1 MSESPSPRPNAV
13 LFDFDGT
20 LIDSATSVLAGLQ
33 HALASASIEPRCA
46 LDSAIIGPPLRLT
59 LAKLAGSDEPVL
71 IDRLAAAFRE
81 HYDSDGYKH
90 TAVYD
95 GVPPMLQALNA
106 AGIALYIVTNKRIA
120 PTRRILAHLHWEH
133 WFRGVYAL
141 DALEPPAPNKKS
153 LVREVLQ
160 RESLRPADTWMVGD
174 SAEDQSSAEGNALR
188 FFAACWGYGQALGD
202 GPRSPLDLLTL
213 ATAQR

>member
-1 MSESPSPRPNAV
+1 MSPAAI

-20 LIDSATSVLAGLQ
+20 LIDSAPSILASFAVALQ
-33 HALASASIEPRCA
+33 HTGLKAAVPLTHS
-46 LDSAIIGPPLRLT
+46 LIGPPLLT
-59 LAKLAGSDEPVL
+59 TVGTLLGTDDEPT
-71 IDRLAAAFRE
+71 RQRFAAAFRE
-81 HYDSDGYKH
+81 QYDLAGYRH
-90 TAVYD
+90 TVAYD
-95 GVPPMLQALNA
+95 GVPALLKGLHE
-106 AGIALYIVTNKRIA
+106 AGIGLFIVTNKRIA

-188 FFAACWGYGQALGD
+188 FFVACWGYGQALGD

>member
-1 MSESPSPRPNAV
+1 MSPAAI

-20 LIDSATSVLAGLQ
+20 LIDSAPSILASFAAALQ
-33 HALASASIEPRCA
+33 HTGLKAAVPLTPS
-46 LDSAIIGPPLRLT
+46 LIGPPLLT
-59 LAKLAGSDEPVL
+59 TVGTLLGTDDEPT
-71 IDRLAAAFRE
+71 RQRFAAAFRE
-81 HYDSDGYKH
+81 QYDLAGYRH
-90 TAVYD
+90 TVAYD
-95 GVPPMLQALNA
+95 GVPALLEGLHE
-106 AGIALYIVTNKRIA
+106 AGIHLYIVTNKRIA
-120 PTRRILAHLHWEH
+120 PTRRILAHLRWEH

-202 GPRSPLDLLTL
+202 GPRSPLQLLTL

>member
-1 MSESPSPRPNAV
+1 MSPAAI

-20 LIDSATSVLAGLQ
+20 LIDSAPSILASFAVALQ
-33 HALASASIEPRCA
+33 HTGLKAAVPLTPS
-46 LDSAIIGPPLRLT
+46 LIGPPLLT
-59 LAKLAGSDEPVL
+59 TVGTLLGTDDEPT
-71 IDRLAAAFRE
+71 RQRFAAAFRE
-81 HYDSDGYKH
+81 QYDLAGYRH
-90 TAVYD
+90 TVAYD
-95 GVPPMLQALNA
+95 GVPALLEGLHE
-106 AGIALYIVTNKRIA
+106 AGIHLYIVTNKRIA
-120 PTRRILAHLHWEH
+120 PTRRILAHLRWEH

-188 FFAACWGYGQALGD
+188 FFVACWGYGQALGD

>member
-1 MSESPSPRPNAV
+1 MSPAAI

-20 LIDSATSVLAGLQ
+20 LIDSAPSILASFAVALQ
-33 HALASASIEPRCA
+33 HTGLKAAVPLTHS
-46 LDSAIIGPPLRLT
+46 LIGPPLLT
-59 LAKLAGSDEPVL
+59 TVGTLLGTDDEPT
-71 IDRLAAAFRE
+71 RQRFAAAFRE
-81 HYDSDGYKH
+81 QYDLAGYRHTVAYDS
-90 TAVYD
+90 
-95 GVPPMLQALNA
+95 VPALLEGLHE
-106 AGIALYIVTNKRIA
+106 AGIHLYIVTNKRIA
-120 PTRRILAHLHWEH
+120 PTRRILAHLRWEH

>member
-1 MSESPSPRPNAV
+1 MSPAAI

-20 LIDSATSVLAGLQ
+20 LIDSAPSILASFAVALQ
-33 HALASASIEPRCA
+33 HTGLKAAVPLTHS
-46 LDSAIIGPPLRLT
+46 LIGPPLLT
-59 LAKLAGSDEPVL
+59 TVGTLLGTDDEPT
-71 IDRLAAAFRE
+71 RQRFAAAFRE
-81 HYDSDGYKH
+81 QYDLAGYRH
-90 TAVYD
+90 TVAYD
-95 GVPPMLQALNA
+95 GVPALLEGLHE
-106 AGIALYIVTNKRIA
+106 AGIHLYIVTNKRIA
-120 PTRRILAHLHWEH
+120 PTRRILAHLRWEH

-188 FFAACWGYGQALGD
+188 FFAACWGYGQALGE

>member
-1 MSESPSPRPNAV
+1 MSPAAI

-20 LIDSATSVLAGLQ
+20 LIDSAPSILASFAAALQ
-33 HALASASIEPRCA
+33 HTGLKAAVPLTPS
-46 LDSAIIGPPLRLT
+46 LIGPPLLT
-59 LAKLAGSDEPVL
+59 TVGTLLGTNDEST
-71 IDRLAAAFRE
+71 RERFAAAFRE
-81 HYDSDGYKH
+81 QYDLAGYRH
-90 TAVYD
+90 TVAYD
-95 GVPPMLQALNA
+95 GVPALLKGLHE
-106 AGIALYIVTNKRIA
+106 AGIHLYIVTNKRIA
-120 PTRRILAHLHWEH
+120 PTRRILAHLRWEH

-141 DALEPPAPNKKS
+141 DALEPPALNKKS

>member
-1 MSESPSPRPNAV
+1 MSPAAI

-20 LIDSATSVLAGLQ
+20 LIDSAPSILASFAVALQ
-33 HALASASIEPRCA
+33 HTGLKAAVPLTPS
-46 LDSAIIGPPLRLT
+46 LIGPPLLT
-59 LAKLAGSDEPVL
+59 TVGTLLGTDDEPT
-71 IDRLAAAFRE
+71 RQRFAAAFRE
-81 HYDSDGYKH
+81 QYDLAGYRH
-90 TAVYD
+90 TVAYD
-95 GVPPMLQALNA
+95 GVPALLEGLHE
-106 AGIALYIVTNKRIA
+106 AGIHLYIVTNKRIA
-120 PTRRILAHLHWEH
+120 PTRRILAHLRWEH